1 MADDTPELVPGFE
14 LIEHTADVGVHAW
27 GPRREDVF
35 AQAARGMLSLV
46 VDEATVSGR
55 ERYVVEV
62 EAVDLELL
70 LAAWLNELLYFVEGR
85 GVVFSGEFE
94 IELRE
99 PAVPGGGASNAPGA
113 PRGGTDTTPP
123 GATQLDGL
131 EAAEVRQSLG
141 PAGQGGL
148 VGALQDALGQ
158 LGRQLAGVIAEA
170 HRQPEGRQ
178 ELIAMVARERRHQTV
193 ARPGQLEGVREEEAD
208 LGVD

>member
-99 PAVPGGGASNAPGA
+99 PAVPGGGASNVPGA
-113 PRGGTDTTPP
+113 PRGGGEGGEGAKVALRALAAGEPFDRGRHAVRGAVKAATLHRLAMRCVP
-123 GATQLDGL
+123 GGWEGSALLD
-131 EAAEVRQSLG
+131 V
-141 PAGQGGL
+141 
-148 VGALQDALGQ
+148 
-158 LGRQLAGVIAEA
+158 
-170 HRQPEGRQ
+170 
-178 ELIAMVARERRHQTV
+178 
-193 ARPGQLEGVREEEAD
+193 
-208 LGVD
+208 